1 MKTKTLN
8 KTKKKVVPGVLSGV
22 WRHLLATTVVTR
34 LPASVSGHSLRSGLG
49 SVRRSLLRRLRSVA
63 LQQGTNFFCVSS
75 DSSQI
80 SAAETDAACRL
91 HLSYYWGSCLW
102 VTRSRLSPRKKKEK
116 KKRSHSSLPLPATSN
131 ERSPGSG
138 VCDGSSQQGLLSL
151 GSAAAACSDRIIY
164 LSLGFGG
171 WTKLNEEVLAGT
183 YLLFFL

>member
-1 MKTKTLN
+1 M
-8 KTKKKVVPGVLSGV
+8 SGV
-22 WRHLLATTVVTR
+22 WRHLLTTTVVTR

-63 LQQGTNFFCVSS
+63 VQQGTNFFCDSS

-102 VTRSRLSPRKKKEK
+102 VTRSRLSPRKKKK
-116 KKRSHSSLPLPATSN
+116 KKSHSSLPLPATSN

-138 VCDGSSQQGLLSL
+138 GCDGSSQQGLLSL
-151 GSAAAACSDRIIY
+151 GSAAAAWSDRIMHLF
-164 LSLGFGG
+164 LSIGG
-171 WTKLNEEVLAGT
+171 WTKLKEEVLAPW
-183 YLLFFL
+183 YICACFL